1 MATLPLS
8 VLDLSL
14 VDEGVVASQALQNS
28 VLAAQRAEALGFE
41 RIWYAEHHSS
51 PSIASASPELLIAR
65 ATAATTRI
73 RVGSGGMMLPNH
85 APLKVAELFR
95 ALEAFAPGRVDLGL
109 GRAPGTDTVTAF
121 ALRRSAE
128 AMNADDFPRLL
139 AELLA
144 FDEGGFPV
152 DHPFRAIQAVPVDVA
167 LPPVFL
173 LGSSGF
179 SSALAA
185 QVGLGFAFAS
195 HINFGGAVPALR
207 AYRERF
213 RPSARFPRPHAIL
226 TVSVVVGEDD
236 AQAEELAAPLDLVG
250 LGLRTGKLGPL
261 SSPDAARAYPFTEAE
276 RELTRSY
283 RRSHLIG
290 GPETVRAGIERLVAE
305 TGADEVMVL
314 TMAHGHAERMRMLE
328 RAAAAFDRSR
338 AEAPELA
345 LGAA

>member
-1 MATLPLS
+1 MTLPRS

-14 VDEGVVASQALQNS
+14 VDEGVGASQALQNS
-28 VLAAQRAEALGFE
+28 ILAAGRAEALGYE
-41 RIWYAEHHSS
+41 RIWFAEHHSS

-65 ATAATTRI
+65 ATAATERI

-85 APLKVAELFR
+85 SPLKVAELFR
-95 ALEAFAPGRVDLGL
+95 ALEAFAPGRVDLGI

-128 AMNADDFPRLL
+128 AMNADDFPHLL

-144 FDEGGFPV
+144 FDEGGFPA
-152 DHPFRAIQAVPVDVA
+152 DHPFRAIQAVPVDVP
-167 LPPVFL
+167 LPPVWL

-185 QVGLGFAFAS
+185 EVGLGFAFAS
-195 HINFGGAVPALR
+195 HINFAGAVPALR

-213 RPSARFPRPHAIL
+213 RPSARFARPHAIL

-236 AQAEELAAPLDLVG
+236 AAAEELAAPLDVIG
-250 LGLRTGKLGPL
+250 LGLRTGKLRPL
-261 SSPDAARAYPFTEAE
+261 PSPAAARAHPFTEAE
-276 RELTRSY
+276 REVARGY

-290 GPETVRAGIERLVAE
+290 GPETVRNAIERLVAE
-305 TGADEVMVL
+305 TGADEVVIL
-314 TMAHGHAERMRMLE
+314 TMVHGHEERMRVLE
-328 RAAAAFDRSR
+328 RVAAVFARARLDGPVVAA
-338 AEAPELA
+338 
-345 LGAA
+345 GAA